1 MLVKPPSG
9 EITFLYDYESHTL
22 LNFGSLFFAVLLQFV
37 EVCRLVY
44 ACSSLKV
51 PRQLF
56 FQVEA

>member
-1 MLVKPPSG
+1 MLVEPPPS
-9 EITFLYDYESHTL
+9 EITFLYESHTL
-22 LNFGSLFFAVLLQFV
+22 LNFGSLCFAVLLQFV